1 MIQELLETN
10 GIESMLQS
18 DFNQE
23 HFNLHVYGD
32 ALVAADGFWRIGLRL
47 SLFAGPATAN
57 PPALPEDT

>member
-1 MIQELLETN
+1 MIQELLKTN

-32 ALVAADGFWRIGLRL
+32 ALVVVDSFWRIGLR
-47 SLFAGPATAN
+47 SGLFAGPVTAN
-57 PPALPEDT
+57 PPALPGDT

>member
-1 MIQELLETN
+1 MIQELLEAN

-23 HFNLHVYGD
+23 QFNVHVYGD
-32 ALVAADGFWRIGLRL
+32 AFVAADGFWRIGLR
-47 SLFAGPATAN
+47 SGLFEGPASEN